1 MSGFFGSEG
10 FILQAL
16 LGDGD
21 VFCKAG
27 GTVIKKELK
36 QGETLRV
43 SSGSLVAFTQE
54 IQYDVQMMSGFK
66 NVLFG
71 GEGLFITTLQGPGTV
86 WYVSKIMFPF
96 LCPTILFLFIHIKWR
111 YCRLQ
116 GMSPDRMISEIVRRI
131 PSGGGFG
138 LPIPIPLGGG
148 GGEGSSSSPNGE
160 SVSVEDKVET
170 PIVSDAPSPNEP
182 ASNVESESPSA
193 LFGDAVSTQTSTK
206 DTFAQ
211 SSSASESTDEHYTSS
226 TATDN
231 NFIIDETSKMSSELP
246 EEEMSEEDVDRFE
259 IEQSAGE
266 SQDDNPIGLFRK
278 IWDFFRG
285 DD

>member
-1 MSGFFGSEG
+1 
-10 FILQAL
+10 
-16 LGDGD
+16 
-21 VFCKAG
+21 
-27 GTVIKKELK
+27 
-36 QGETLRV
+36 
-43 SSGSLVAFTQE
+43 
-54 IQYDVQMMSGFK
+54 
-66 NVLFG
+66 
-71 GEGLFITTLQGPGTV
+71 
-86 WYVSKIMFPF
+86 
-96 LCPTILFLFIHIKWR
+96 
-111 YCRLQ
+111 
-116 GMSPDRMISEIVRRI
+116 MSPDRMISEIVRRI